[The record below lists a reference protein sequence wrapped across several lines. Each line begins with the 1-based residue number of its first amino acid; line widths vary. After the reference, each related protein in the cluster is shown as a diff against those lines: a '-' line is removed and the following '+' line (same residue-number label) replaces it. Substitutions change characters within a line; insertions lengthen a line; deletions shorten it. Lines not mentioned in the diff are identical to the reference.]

1 MALAPDYADSG
12 LNEFMKLLITAY
24 SRIPWANDLAVSI
37 LTYLFLIHSFPLCA
51 NVRLLVWLRLL

>member
-24 SRIPWANDLAVSI
+24 SRIPWGNDLAVSI
-37 LTYLFLIHSFPLCA
+37 FAYFFLVHFNHWVLTFIC
-51 NVRLLVWLRLL
+51 